1 LGQHPTTVQSS
12 RPDLLQPKSLPRR
25 NFFDEEGPLTTAL
38 APPQPALVVQGVKGE
53 QATDA
58 QTRLNCYCERLMS
71 PKPRNNSAARATYSF
86 LLPVELFCCNI
97 PCVRKADLR
106 LIAFCV
112 AYLALPMD
120 RVTSVIRLEEL

>member
-1 LGQHPTTVQSS
+1 MGQHPTTVQSS

-25 NFFDEEGPLTTAL
+25 NLFDEEGPLTTAL

-71 PKPRNNSAARATYSF
+71 PKPRTRATYSF

-120 RVTSVIRLEEL
+120 RVTSVIRMEEL